1 MRSTKTTKEKLI
13 ERINALKELPRT
25 DNVQSILNRLE
36 QELSDL
42 GDHSFERECYSFSME
57 EAFFNFV
64 YSLIETAMKY
74 NCSLC
79 IEEFVGYITI
89 YTDCDVITLTMN
101 DGYVSEIRYD
111 GTHLILDED
120 MQRKITK
127 LMKE

>member
-1 MRSTKTTKEKLI
+1 MKE
-13 ERINALKELPRT
+13 
-25 DNVQSILNRLE
+25 NVTPFSI
-36 QELSDL
+36 
-42 GDHSFERECYSFSME
+42 E

-101 DGYVSEIRYD
+101 DGEITETELKVARA
-111 GTHLILDED
+111 THKELFGGEEEEEAED
-120 MQRKITK
+120 
-127 LMKE
+127 

>member
-1 MRSTKTTKEKLI
+1 MKE
-13 ERINALKELPRT
+13 
-25 DNVQSILNRLE
+25 NVILSN
-36 QELSDL
+36 
-42 GDHSFERECYSFSME
+42 ME